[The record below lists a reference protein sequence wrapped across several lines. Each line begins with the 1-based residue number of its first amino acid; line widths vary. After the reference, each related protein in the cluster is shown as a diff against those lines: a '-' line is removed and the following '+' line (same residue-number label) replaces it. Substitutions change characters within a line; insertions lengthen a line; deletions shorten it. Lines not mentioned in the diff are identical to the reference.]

1 MVRFRRLGD
10 RFATGLNVAYGK
22 TGIVLLWAHYDV
34 DTYRITVRAWRLVR
48 EGGRWRFGRD
58 SRSFSVI
65 EAFCSERNC
74 VIVQHAVLSDTISF
88 GAEAFVAPQQSKAIH

>member
-1 MVRFRRLGD
+1 MLRFRRLGE
-10 RFATGLNVAYGK
+10 RFATGLNVALGK
-22 TGIVLLWAHYDV
+22 AGIVLLWAHYDV
-34 DTYRITVRAWRLVR
+34 DTYRITVWAWRCMR
-48 EGGRWRFGRD
+48 EDGRWRVGRD

-74 VIVQHAVLSDTISF
+74 VLVQHAVLSDTISI